1 MHKDICTG
9 SSPKEKT
16 AEQPNNKMQLNIEL
30 QYMITTQL
38 GIINLQSLAKNS
50 VPANQILSL

>member
-16 AEQPNNKMQLNIEL
+16 TEQPNNKMQLNIEL